1 MWTDIGLGY
10 VRFSDEGSNPR
21 SLDQQLNNVLQRARR
36 DDVFIP
42 WHYVCAGYAVSGTL
56 ACRRSYTVAKMLV
69 DWWMC

>member
-1 MWTDIGLGY
+1 M
-10 VRFSDEGSNPR
+10 
-21 SLDQQLNNVLQRARR
+21 LQRARR